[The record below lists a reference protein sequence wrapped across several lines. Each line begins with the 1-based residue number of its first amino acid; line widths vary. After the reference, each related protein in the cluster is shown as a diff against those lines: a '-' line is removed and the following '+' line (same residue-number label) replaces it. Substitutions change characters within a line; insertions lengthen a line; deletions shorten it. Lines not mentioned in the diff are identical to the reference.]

1 MRWAACRPIRQSV
14 VLIGYRVFFKL
25 EFSMERLDELPPSFT
40 MLHDKQMSSSEV
52 VLASWCPTM
61 DLLSILTDDNQL
73 TVYRLDFQRVW
84 IACPDKPITA
94 IAWRPDGEERAR
106 SLTLV
111 SHHLPSGGGC
121 QCDTNEVIVYHAG
134 QPYVMNTSDL

>member
-1 MRWAACRPIRQSV
+1 MQNGVVQIIRV
-14 VLIGYRVFFKL
+14 VQRRGFQIRISQMGCFDGFGT
-25 EFSMERLDELPPSFT
+25 SFT

-84 IACPDKPITA
+84 IACPETPITA
-94 IAWRPDGEERAR
+94 LAWRPDGED
-106 SLTLV
+106 LTLKPRKKMG
-111 SHHLPSGGGC
+111 SDDARL
-121 QCDTNEVIVYHAG
+121 AG
-134 QPYVMNTSDL
+134 FSTGACL